1 MRTEKGREVFQQR
14 VNCQASY
21 HCGKMVPIALENLK
35 VVKKTAQNY
44 PTITGKVAEILILQ
58 FPSVHSWEFLRNVE
72 VINFSSTSGLEES
85 KMGSQSRFPIYAGGK
100 KNLRKINVKAGR
112 WTEVETRG
120 KYRKDM
126 DQEPMTSDTLAN
138 TTSKNSVRK
147 YLSWE
152 LQWQERLRKKEG
164 KEDTP

>member
-35 VVKKTAQNY
+35 VIKKTAQNY

-58 FPSVHSWEFLRNVE
+58 FPSVHSWKFLRNVE

-85 KMGSQSRFPIYAGGK
+85 RMGSQSRFPIYAGGK
-100 KNLRKINVKAGR
+100 KKP
-112 WTEVETRG
+112 
-120 KYRKDM
+120 
-126 DQEPMTSDTLAN
+126 QEN
-138 TTSKNSVRK
+138 KCK
-147 YLSWE
+147 SW
-152 LQWQERLRKKEG
+152 QVN
-164 KEDTP
+164 

>member
-1 MRTEKGREVFQQR
+1 MQ
-14 VNCQASY
+14 
-21 HCGKMVPIALENLK
+21 
-35 VVKKTAQNY
+35 
-44 PTITGKVAEILILQ
+44 
-58 FPSVHSWEFLRNVE
+58 
-72 VINFSSTSGLEES
+72 
-85 KMGSQSRFPIYAGGK
+85 GGK